1 MSNEPMMS
9 LDRSVQPRVRDIE
22 HLAVQMPRRFV
33 MPNGVPLNVLDS
45 GDNEVVRIDLLMEG
59 GRWQQSQ
66 PLQALFANRML
77 REGTLR
83 YSASEIAEKLDY
95 YGAWLELSSA
105 SEYAYI
111 TLYSL
116 NKYLPQTL
124 EILESIV
131 KEPVFPEKE
140 LGIIVDNNIQ
150 QFIVNSSKVDFLAH
164 RALMKAVYG
173 EEHPCGRLVQKEDYY
188 RINPA
193 VLREFYDRHY
203 HSENCTVYVSGKVS
217 DDCIRR
223 IEEAFGREAFG
234 KGFRKPERRE
244 FTPASAVDKRIFVE
258 YADAM
263 QSAVRMGMLSLER
276 SHPDYLKARVL
287 VTLFG
292 GYFGSRLMSN
302 IREEKGYTYGIAA
315 GIVPY
320 PGQGMLVINTETTNE
335 FAEPLIGEVYHEID
349 RLQNELVP
357 EDELAMVKNYMLGE
371 MCRSYESA
379 FSLAD
384 AWMFVQISGFGDSH
398 FEDALN
404 AVKDI
409 TPGEIREL
417 AGKHLCKENLKEV
430 IAGKKMS

>member
-9 LDRSVQPRVRDIE
+9 LDRSIQPRVRDIE
-22 HLAVQMPRRFV
+22 HLAVQMPRRSV

-244 FTPASAVDKRIFVE
+244 FALASAADKRIFVE